1 MIPAFGTL
9 LLFTACSSDPSAT
22 EPKPIEAIS
31 QQITFD
37 SVDRLG
43 PHHSVASVQYTE
55 TREEEVS
62 LDSTQTIEIAWN
74 SWDSFHF
81 QRFVDGEPTF
91 EAINHAGES
100 ASRNRRGPWKGAMDG
115 EAARLDVYTAW
126 NAWEEALDGFTNR
139 VVFSDPTDT
148 IVDGRP
154 AQQFTVSLGPQPEE
168 RRNRT
173 GGMLPHRL
181 EGTVT
186 LDSATAV
193 RLRAEVVAT
202 SKRKNRVRRVQLTIR
217 RTGIGETQAIEPP
230 IVPTR
235 SADEFLR
242 KPPQRPKRP

>member
-1 MIPAFGTL
+1 MIVSLGAVLITSACGNDQPAI
-9 LLFTACSSDPSAT
+9 
-22 EPKPIEAIS
+22 EPAPIEAIS
-31 QQITFD
+31 QRITFD

-43 PHHSVASVQYTE
+43 PHHSIASVQYTE

-91 EAINHAGES
+91 EAINHEGKS
-100 ASRNRRGPWKGAMDG
+100 ASRNRRGPWKGALDG

-126 NAWEEALDGFTNR
+126 NAWEEALDGFTDR
-139 VVFSDPTDT
+139 IAFSDPTDT

-154 AQQFTVSLGPQPEE
+154 AQQFAISLGPQPED

-193 RLRAEVVAT
+193 RLRAEVVAV

-230 IVPTR
+230 IVQTR

-242 KPPQRPKRP
+242 KPPRRPKRP